1 MVCVQ
6 VSECRL
12 TCYGRG
18 EGLGRRRR
26 EDERG
31 RQGKK
36 MEGVKT
42 EGKTGGKTER
52 EEVEGK
58 EA

>member
-1 MVCVQ
+1 M
-6 VSECRL
+6 
-12 TCYGRG
+12 
-18 EGLGRRRR
+18 GRRRR